1 MATTRRIWNALQ
13 PSLTQQEQAAI
24 VHTVETEGVDFDVVI
39 LELVRRGLMNA
50 KYCPHCGQPLLVG
63 TK

>member
-1 MATTRRIWNALQ
+1 MATTRCIWNALQ

-24 VHTVETEGVDFDVVI
+24 VHTVEAEGVDFDVVI
-39 LELVRRGLMNA
+39 LELVRRGLLNV
-50 KYCPHCGQPLLVG
+50 KYCPHSGQPLLVG